1 MKILNEKILDDLKE
15 GKMLSLNLG
24 SGYENHEDF
33 YTVDI
38 NEDLGVDIVAD
49 LNGPLDLIPDNSV
62 SNIYSNQLFEHIENL
77 FGLLSELR
85 RISINGAKF
94 EIIVPHFSNPYYY
107 SDPIHIRQFGLFS
120 MHYFTSENYQWRRKV
135 PSYYS
140 DTKFILRDA
149 KIIFYKDT
157 LMDHLFANVLYPIV
171 NLNRA
176 FQHIFEKR
184 FCYFYPPANVKYI
197 LEVSK

>member
-1 MKILNEKILDDLKE
+1 MKILNKKILNDLKE
-15 GKMLSLNLG
+15 GKLLSLNLG
-24 SGYENHEDF
+24 SGFENHEDF
-33 YTVDI
+33 YNVDI
-38 NEDLGVDIVAD
+38 NEELGVDIVAD
-49 LNGPLDLIPDNSV
+49 LNFPLDLIPENSV
-62 SNIYSNQLFEHIENL
+62 CSIYSNQTFEHIENL
-77 FGLLSELR
+77 IGLLDEIY
-85 RISINGAKF
+85 RISSDGGKC

-107 SDPIHIRQFGLFS
+107 SDPTHVRQFGLFS

-157 LMDHLFANVLYPIV
+157 LMDHLFANILGSIV

-184 FCYFYPPANVKYI
+184 FCWFYPPASIKFI

>member
-1 MKILNEKILDDLKE
+1 MKILNKKILNDLKE
-15 GKMLSLNLG
+15 GKLLSLNLG
-24 SGYENHEDF
+24 SGFENHEDF
-33 YTVDI
+33 YNVDI
-38 NEDLGVDIVAD
+38 NEELGVDIVAD
-49 LNGPLDLIPDNSV
+49 LNFPLDLIPENSV
-62 SNIYSNQLFEHIENL
+62 CNIYSNQTFEHIENL
-77 FGLLSELR
+77 FGLLSEIY
-85 RISINGAKF
+85 RISSNGGKC

-107 SDPIHIRQFGLFS
+107 SDPTHVRQFGLFS

-157 LMDHLFANVLYPIV
+157 LIDHLFANILSPLV
-171 NLNRA
+171 NLTRA

-184 FCYFYPPANVKYI
+184 FSWFYPPANIKFI
-197 LEVSK
+197 LEISK

>member
-1 MKILNEKILDDLKE
+1 MKILNKKILDDLKE
-15 GKMLSLNLG
+15 DKMLSLNLG
-24 SGYENHEDF
+24 SGYENHEDY

-38 NEDLGVDIVAD
+38 KEELGVDILAD
-49 LNGPLDLIPDNSV
+49 LNFPLDLIPENSV
-62 SNIYSNQLFEHIENL
+62 CNIYSNQTFEHIENL
-77 FGLLSELR
+77 FGLLTELR

-107 SDPIHIRQFGLFS
+107 SDPTHVRQFGLFS

-157 LMDHLFANVLYPIV
+157 LMYHLFASILSPLV
-171 NLNRA
+171 NLTRA
-176 FQHIFEKR
+176 FQHIFERR
-184 FCYFYPPANVKYI
+184 FSWFYPPANIKFI

>member
-107 SDPIHIRQFGLFS
+107 SDPTHVRQYGLFT
-120 MHYFTSENYQWRRKV
+120 MHYFTDETYQWRRKV

-157 LMDHLFANVLYPIV
+157 IIDHLFANVLYPIV
-171 NLNRA
+171 NSTRA

>member
-1 MKILNEKILDDLKE
+1 MKILNKKILNDLKE
-15 GKMLSLNLG
+15 GKALSLNLG

-33 YTVDI
+33 YNLDLH
-38 NEDLGVDIVAD
+38 EELGVDIVAD
-49 LNGPLDLIPDNSV
+49 LNFPLDLIPENSV
-62 SNIYSNQLFEHIENL
+62 CNIYSNQTFEHIEKL
-77 FGLLSELR
+77 FDLLSEIHR
-85 RISINGAKF
+85 MSINGGKC

-107 SDPIHIRQFGLFS
+107 SDPTHVRQFGLFS
-120 MHYFTSENYQWRRKV
+120 MHYFTSETYQWRRKV

-140 DTKFILRDA
+140 DTKFILKDA

-157 LMDHLFANVLYPIV
+157 LMDHLFANVLSPIV
-171 NLNRA
+171 NSNRA

-184 FCYFYPPANVKYI
+184 FCWFYPPASIKFI